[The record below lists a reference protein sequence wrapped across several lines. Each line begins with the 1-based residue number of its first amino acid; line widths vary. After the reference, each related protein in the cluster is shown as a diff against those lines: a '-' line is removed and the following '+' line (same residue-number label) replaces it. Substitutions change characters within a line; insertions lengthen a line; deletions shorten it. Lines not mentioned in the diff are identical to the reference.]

1 MKREIR
7 DRRNELRETS
17 VRLRKLAW
25 DCDYEEGKNF
35 KIRENQTDQYKR
47 FNFFD
52 GMIKATEKIT
62 RGNNEREITK
72 DN

>member
-25 DCDYEEGKNF
+25 ECDYTEERNF
-35 KIRENQTDQYKR
+35 KIREKQHEQYKR
-47 FNFFD
+47 FNFYD
-52 GMIKATEKIT
+52 GIIKANEKIT

>member
-25 DCDYEEGKNF
+25 DCDYEEEKNF
-35 KIRENQTDQYKR
+35 KIREKQHEQYKR
-47 FNFFD
+47 FNFYD
-52 GMIKATEKIT
+52 GMIKANEKIT
-62 RGNNEREITK
+62 RGKSERKITK

>member
-17 VRLRKLAW
+17 VRLRELAW
-25 DCDYEEGKNF
+25 DCEYAEGKNF
-35 KIRENQTDQYKR
+35 TIREKQEDQYKR

-62 RGNNEREITK
+62 RGNSERKSTK